1 MRTAVR
7 ILALVVI
14 AGCSATPAPSGADG
28 IPGPTRHLVAPEVSF
43 DYPGSWREGHFD
55 VVSSFSSSI
64 VYLSTSRLADPC
76 DRGANSIACVRE
88 ATAAL
93 DPNGVLVEWSHH
105 GFPGWTFD
113 PTKGQRVAVAE
124 RAATVEEAAPSNPC
138 RSIGGEREMT
148 VTIDD
153 PAADSNWVEVR
164 ACLRGP
170 DLDPIRAQIGAMLAS
185 VAWH

>member
-7 ILALVVI
+7 ILALVAV

-28 IPGPTRHLVAPEVSF
+28 IPGPTRHFVAPEVSF

-64 VYLSTSRLADPC
+64 VYLSTSPLADPC
-76 DRGANSIACVRE
+76 DRGANSIACIRE
-88 ATAAL
+88 AAAAL
-93 DPNGVLVEWSHH
+93 DRDGVLVEWSHH
-105 GFPGWTFD
+105 GFPGWVFD
-113 PTKGQRVAVAE
+113 PTKGQRVAVGG
-124 RAATVEEAAPSNPC
+124 RPATVEDAAPTDLC
-138 RSIGGEREMT
+138 GAIGGEREMT

-153 PAADSNWVEVR
+153 PAAQSNWVEVR

-170 DLDPIRAQIGAMLAS
+170 DVEALRADIGRMLGS